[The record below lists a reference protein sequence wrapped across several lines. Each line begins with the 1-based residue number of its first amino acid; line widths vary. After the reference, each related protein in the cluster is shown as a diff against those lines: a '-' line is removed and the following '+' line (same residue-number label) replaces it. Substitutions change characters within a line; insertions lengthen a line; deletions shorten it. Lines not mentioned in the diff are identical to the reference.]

1 MEEKRVHI
9 IHYIMVFLLC
19 FFFRFIPPI
28 GQITPYGMGI
38 LGTFI
43 AAIYG
48 WSTIGMVWTSFMCLT
63 GIGLVVGMNQM
74 IAAGFNM
81 MIMSMIFVFVLMAVL
96 DQTGAINWLVNT
108 ILSSVSR
115 WVNHG

>member
-1 MEEKRVHI
+1 MEAKKI
-9 IHYIMVFLLC
+9 NYIHYLVVFILC
-19 FFFRFIPPI
+19 FLFRFVPPV

-63 GIGLVVGMNQM
+63 GIGLTVGANQM
-74 IAAGFNM
+74 IAAGFNVTVV
-81 MIMSMIFVFVLMAVL
+81 SMIFIFLVFAVL
-96 DQTGAINWLVNT
+96 N
-108 ILSSVSR
+108 
-115 WVNHG
+115 